1 MLLFPFVPPFR
12 ACVYILFSFLSLIS
26 FLFVLLHRHP
36 LCPKK
41 LRPLLRIDEGKS
53 GCKLLMWKIL
63 IIKKVASLVY
73 LEIPWNFWHISIIL
87 TLVFHAFSI
96 FLSLYPFFY
105 LPLPLLFPIPFCLLL
120 SFPVSMYFPYIH
132 WLILTIRLET
142 LNLWSHINALSY
154 PTWRSARV
162 QLQ

>member
-1 MLLFPFVPPFR
+1 
-12 ACVYILFSFLSLIS
+12 
-26 FLFVLLHRHP
+26 
-36 LCPKK
+36 
-41 LRPLLRIDEGKS
+41 
-53 GCKLLMWKIL
+53 
-63 IIKKVASLVY
+63 

-96 FLSLYPFFY
+96 IYLYIHSFIFPFLL
-105 LPLPLLFPIPFCLLL
+105 LLFAIPFCLLL

-142 LNLWSHINALSY
+142 LNLWSQINALSY
-154 PTWRSARV
+154 PTWRIARV